1 MVALRAAHMH
11 ELAVLNG
18 TLRDIDMKC
27 LNCGREGH
35 KSWQCPESE
44 NVTARSVKAK
54 FFCNI
59 QGASCFDHGCGDPD
73 LGSIGVQQE
82 RGSQTQRGTN
92 AQHVKISFFGE
103 LGVFSR

>member
-44 NVTARSVKAK
+44 NVTARSVKPK
-54 FFCNI
+54 I
-59 QGASCFDHGCGDPD
+59 LDPSCFDHCCEDPD
-73 LGSIGVQQE
+73 LGSIRVQQE
-82 RGSQTQRGTN
+82 R
-92 AQHVKISFFGE
+92 
-103 LGVFSR
+103 

>member
-44 NVTARSVKAK
+44 NVTARSVRLKNSFAI
-54 FFCNI
+54 FWNRHVFITVAGI
-59 QGASCFDHGCGDPD
+59 QIWVLLLF
-73 LGSIGVQQE
+73 
-82 RGSQTQRGTN
+82 
-92 AQHVKISFFGE
+92 K
-103 LGVFSR
+103 

>member
-35 KSWQCPESE
+35 KTWQCPESE
-44 NVTARSVKAK
+44 NVTARYAYLPMAAT
-54 FFCNI
+54 CL
-59 QGASCFDHGCGDPD
+59 H
-73 LGSIGVQQE
+73 
-82 RGSQTQRGTN
+82 TT
-92 AQHVKISFFGE
+92 
-103 LGVFSR
+103 

>member
-44 NVTARSVKAK
+44 NVTARSVELKNSFAI
-54 FFCNI
+54 FRI
-59 QGASCFDHGCGDPD
+59 H
-73 LGSIGVQQE
+73 
-82 RGSQTQRGTN
+82 
-92 AQHVKISFFGE
+92 HVF
-103 LGVFSR
+103 

>member
-44 NVTARSVKAK
+44 NVTARSVRDK
-54 FFCNI
+54 FFCNFLDP
-59 QGASCFDHGCGDPD
+59 SCFDHCCGNPD
-73 LGSIGVQQE
+73 LDSIGVQV
-82 RGSQTQRGTN
+82 G
-92 AQHVKISFFGE
+92 AGE
-103 LGVFSR
+103 SDPE